1 MINQQS
7 VLFAIYK
14 NGEHIGNQRG
24 INESDAI
31 KNYIIQARF
40 KNLLDDKKFVSKYS
54 AIIAIEKTHYIKSKY
69 INL

>member
-54 AIIAIEKTHYIKSKY
+54 AIIAIEKTHYIKSMY

>member
-1 MINQQS
+1 MINQHS

-24 INESDAI
+24 ISESDAI
-31 KNYIIQARF
+31 KNYIIQAHF
-40 KNLLDDKKFVSKYS
+40 KNLSDDKKFVSQYS